1 MTTPHQPRGPLP
13 PPHGRPTGYGPPPPG
28 WSPHGQYGQVPPP
41 PPQPPKK
48 GSAAV
53 IVTLSLVA
61 VVVLVVGAIAGVV
74 VLNMG
79 GGEEPAPTAAP
90 PLTEL
95 PIKPGSDR
103 APTYGEV
110 AAPNACALIPVD
122 FLLSRGWV
130 LSRGETIFDRSPDPD
145 DPTPNPVEQ
154 GPGGVVTGLS
164 GCQVPFDA
172 YGNATLNIL
181 SPPLD
186 STSNMESTA
195 RMAREDSE
203 GYQENGFEVLVEN
216 DPESVQERPSGVHG
230 HLVRGSMLVEFTLA
244 SPDGTPRERA
254 LDTAKQALSRI
265 TSSWDSAS
273 RSPSVAA
280 YPQPYG
286 DVPDPC
292 GTITAQDLMSV
303 FGQPGS
309 GMIEQ
314 REWGTSPVE
323 LFSMDTGGKV
333 EYVESRCA
341 QGTLEPEA
349 EWDRPTGSLD
359 VTVRTFPGAA
369 KAAESL
375 QLYADPGSE
384 IGRTFGPATPLGST
398 IGDGPAHISYAFAQ
412 ERVIVFQTGRYLVAV
427 TATENSALFS
437 DEALRTRLTPIA
449 QQVSDR
455 LR

>member
-1 MTTPHQPRGPLP
+1 M
-13 PPHGRPTGYGPPPPG
+13 
-28 WSPHGQYGQVPPP
+28 V
-41 PPQPPKK
+41 
-48 GSAAV
+48 
-53 IVTLSLVA
+53 SLVA
-61 VVVLVVGAIAGVV
+61 VVVLVVGAIAAVV
-74 VLNMG
+74 AFNV
-79 GGEEPAPTAAP
+79 GGEEAAPAAAP

-95 PIKPGSDR
+95 PIKPGNDP

-130 LSRGETIFDRSPDPD
+130 LSRNEQIFDRSPDPD
-145 DPTPNPVEQ
+145 DPTSQPVEQ
-154 GPGGVVTGLS
+154 GVGGVVTGVS
-164 GCQVPFDA
+164 GCEVPFDA
-172 YGNATLNIL
+172 YGKATLNVL

-186 STSNMESTA
+186 GATRTESTA
-195 RMAREDSE
+195 RMAREDSDAH
-203 GYQENGFEVLVEN
+203 QENGFEVLIEN
-216 DPESVQERPSGVHG
+216 DPESVADRPNGVYG
-230 HLVRGSMLVEFTLA
+230 HLVKGSMLVEFTLV
-244 SPDGTPRERA
+244 SPDGTPRDRA

-265 TSSWDSAS
+265 TSSWDSTS
-273 RSPSVAA
+273 KSPSVAT

-286 DVPDPC
+286 KVPDPC
-292 GTITAQDLMSV
+292 ETISAQDLMSL

-314 REWGTSPVE
+314 RQWDTSPTE

-333 EYVESRCA
+333 EYVEDRCT

-349 EWDRPTGSLD
+349 EWNRPTGSID

-375 QLYADPGSE
+375 QLYASPNSE
-384 IGRTFGPATPLGST
+384 VGRAFGPATPLGTS

-412 ERVIVFQTGRYLVAV
+412 ERVILFQTGRYLVAV
-427 TATENSALFS
+427 TARENTALFS

-449 QQVSDR
+449 QQLSDR